1 MNYYQI
7 SLAFYMLNN
16 VNEVWNVT
24 SFKYVSEYFKDPCNE
39 VILCMKIV
47 VCAPTVKGYTN
58 IDQ

>member
-1 MNYYQI
+1 
-7 SLAFYMLNN
+7 MLNN